1 MCPTV
6 GISGF
11 TLGGGVGP
19 LGGLYGAASDN
30 LLSAEVVTGTGE
42 LLHVSAKSHP
52 DLWYGLRGAGF
63 NYGVVTSM
71 KYRIHPATNKGQV
84 TVINAMFPAALNGS
98 VWEAANSFVGHQP
111 KELSILFA
119 IRFNQTLG
127 GMSPVGSFIYF
138 GPQDEALKVAKPFLD
153 LNPLYVEVHQSTYA
167 EFSSVALYQD
177 VADIGS
183 RKAIDF
189 APFTLN
195 LYKVDVKNMINV
207 INHMNTSLTQNA
219 DLQGA
224 TLSWAQYA
232 TDGFLRYPVQ
242 SSAFPYRDV
251 IVYL

>member
-6 GISGF
+6 GISGY

-19 LGGLYGAASDN
+19 LGGIYGTASDN

-42 LLHVSAKSHP
+42 LLNVSATSHP

-63 NYGVVTSM
+63 NYGIATSL
-71 KYRIHPATNKGQV
+71 KYRIHPATNKGKI

-98 VWEAANSFVGHQP
+98 VWEACNSYVGHQP
-111 KELSILFA
+111 KDLSILFA
-119 IRFNQTLG
+119 IRFNETLG
-127 GMSPVGSFIYF
+127 GISPVGAFIYL
-138 GPQDEALKVAKPFLD
+138 GPKEEALKVVKPFLD
-153 LNPLYVEVHQSTYA
+153 LKPLYVEVHESNYA

-195 LYKVDVKNMINV
+195 LYKVDVKNLIKV
-207 INHMNTSLTQNA
+207 INYMNTSLTRND
-219 DLQGA
+219 DLKGA
-224 TLSWAQYA
+224 TLSWAQYP
-232 TDGFLRYPVQ
+232 TDGFLRYSVQ

>member
-6 GISGF
+6 GISGY

-19 LGGLYGAASDN
+19 LGGMYGTASDN

-42 LLHVSAKSHP
+42 LLNVSATSHP

-63 NYGVVTSM
+63 NYGIATSL
-71 KYRIHPATNKGQV
+71 KYRIHPATNQGKV

-98 VWEAANSFVGHQP
+98 VWEACNSYVGHQP

-119 IRFNQTLG
+119 IRFNETLG
-127 GMSPVGSFIYF
+127 GISPVGAFIYF
-138 GPQDEALKVAKPFLD
+138 GPKEEALRIVKPFLD
-153 LNPLYVEVHQSTYA
+153 LKPLYVEVHESNYA
-167 EFSSVALYQD
+167 DFSSVALYQD

-195 LYKVDVKNMINV
+195 LYKVDVPNIIKV
-207 INHMNTSLTQNA
+207 INYMNTSLTRND
-219 DLQGA
+219 DLKGA
-224 TLSWAQYA
+224 TLSWAQYP
-232 TDGFLRYPVQ
+232 TDGFLRYPVK
-242 SSAFPYRDV
+242 SSAFAYRDV